1 MGEELI
7 LRPNEHGRLDYLTKG
22 TSVIPADMTDR
33 LMALAT
39 NPSLAMES
47 ATPKMMVPNVST
59 SNVGITMN
67 IDEVVHIDHADNNS
81 IGNIQ
86 KAVTSQMDK
95 YMQQVNGGLRRAVTS
110 R

>member
-1 MGEELI
+1 M
-7 LRPNEHGRLDYLTKG
+7 K
-22 TSVIPADMTDR
+22 
-33 LMALAT
+33 
-39 NPSLAMES
+39 
-47 ATPKMMVPNVST
+47 VPNIT
-59 SNVGITMN
+59 TTKKYITMN

-86 KAVTSQMDK
+86 KAVTAQMDK